1 MNKGITLAF
10 ASLML
15 IASSSQANPN
25 HWSHSPRYHDHGNW
39 IAPLVIGG
47 VVGYALSQPKQVVV
61 QQVPA
66 PVYYPNTYPPVPY
79 GYHYEQIVDANCNCY
94 RWVLVPNQ

>member
-1 MNKGITLAF
+1 MNKVITLAF

-25 HWSHSPRYHDHGNW
+25 HWNHSHHHAGPNW
-39 IAPLVIGG
+39 IAPIVIGG
-47 VVGYALSQPKQVVV
+47 VLGYALAQPRVVV
-61 QQVPA
+61 ASPPP

-79 GYHYEQIVDANCNCY
+79 GYHYEQIADAGCNCY
-94 RWVLVPNQ
+94 RWVLVPN